1 MNKEALAEF
10 EASQKV
16 MPSRFRTIAGAAAA
30 ARHRLG
36 RGGKALLPRTD
47 RAGRRRRREPA
58 RSLRGDLIPRAK
70 LKVRRVHRRAV
81 MVGLAL
87 TVIGAALP
95 LRLIRAEIVP
105 PAGTE
110 IPFELV
116 DTKGGAVRGTD
127 LHGRWVLVFTFCPDL
142 CPTVLNEVAGAL
154 AQLGPLA
161 AQVQP
166 VFVSIDPQRDTPE
179 ALREYVQ
186 AFDERILP
194 LTGTA
199 DQLARA
205 AKAFGVA
212 YFKVP
217 GSAQNDYTF
226 AHSAIMTLIG
236 PEGGLCRH
244 GSCSWITRAA
254 R

>member
-1 MNKEALAEF
+1 
-10 EASQKV
+10 
-16 MPSRFRTIAGAAAA
+16 
-30 ARHRLG
+30 
-36 RGGKALLPRTD
+36 
-47 RAGRRRRREPA
+47 
-58 RSLRGDLIPRAK
+58 
-70 LKVRRVHRRAV
+70 

-87 TVIGAALP
+87 TATGAALP
-95 LRLIRAEIVP
+95 LRVIRADEIAP

-110 IPFELV
+110 IRFELV
-116 DTKGGAVRGTD
+116 DTKGEAVRGTD
-127 LHGRWVLVFTFCPDL
+127 LRGRWVLVSFGYTFCPDL

-154 AQLGPLA
+154 AQLGPFA
-161 AQVQP
+161 ARVQP

-212 YFKVP
+212 YFRVP
-217 GSAQNDYTF
+217 GSAQAEYTF
-226 AHSAIMTLIG
+226 AHSAMITLIG
-236 PEGGLCRH
+236 PEGGLVLFPRMLLPN
-244 GSCSWITRAA
+244 GSPRP
-254 R
+254 